1 MEAITVNKIWLTETA
16 IWIQTTD
23 GRVAHE
29 NFADYQRLRYATP
42 AQREHFTFDQFGI
55 HWEDL
60 DEDLSFEGF
69 FQEKKKNLLYELF
82 MAHPELNASAIARRL
97 GLSQSLFAQY
107 ISGSKK
113 PSAARYKEIIEA
125 IRTIGRELA
134 NLPIEHKGVTT
145 VIH

>member
-1 MEAITVNKIWLTETA
+1 MAAITVNKIWLTETA

-69 FQEKKKNLLYELF
+69 LLPLIYCANRLCDS
-82 MAHPELNASAIARRL
+82 PKRRAIAEA
-97 GLSQSLFAQY
+97 FN
-107 ISGSKK
+107 SG
-113 PSAARYKEIIEA
+113 
-125 IRTIGRELA
+125 
-134 NLPIEHKGVTT
+134 
-145 VIH
+145 

>member
-1 MEAITVNKIWLTETA
+1 MESITVNKIWLTETA

-69 FQEKKKNLLYELF
+69 FQEKKKNLLELF
-82 MAHPELNASAIARRL
+82 MAHPELNASAIAHRL

-113 PSAARYKEIIEA
+113 PSAARYKEILEA
-125 IRTIGRELA
+125 IRSIGRELA
-134 NLPIEHKGVTT
+134 NLPVDAKEVAT
-145 VIH
+145 VVD

>member
-1 MEAITVNKIWLTETA
+1 
-16 IWIQTTD
+16 
-23 GRVAHE
+23 
-29 NFADYQRLRYATP
+29 
-42 AQREHFTFDQFGI
+42 
-55 HWEDL
+55 
-60 DEDLSFEGF
+60 
-69 FQEKKKNLLYELF
+69 

-125 IRTIGRELA
+125 IRAIGRELA
-134 NLPIEHKGVTT
+134 NLPIEPKGVTT